1 MPGNAAIYSPMP
13 QLPPADALRMALP
26 GATVV
31 AASEK
36 ERSRGVAPFI
46 ITWPDL
52 RVTVNQ
58 MPSKQLAR
66 HLQGFQGYLQSQC
79 ELHDPE
85 LLRRVGEM
93 KQCLGLLIEP
103 DFDDEGRGEALVL
116 ALTKLVEGVFFAGGA
131 VYDAEGECLAAPPEE
146 PEEEEHDEDE
156 EPYGDTPPE
165 GAERDEP
172 PTALRVAWR
181 ALVLGAVA
189 ARAFLEDEPE
199 EGREEL
205 RRGLLRRLEGLGL
218 VPELERGERRVLET
232 PAGELPRRQAVN
244 ASWRSEGMAVLA
256 WALGVF
262 ELPAHDVS
270 VDAGELIREKLGLLS
285 EQPPPVLTAPRLRAP
300 EELKRMERRLLA
312 IHWRLR
318 EFSLRPRA
326 MDFREF
332 SRTAWMGPF
341 ELEGIP
347 LAGNDLAIGGKP
359 IAEADPERVH
369 KSQSIALERH
379 QAINWLMGQHWV
391 YSLVDTST

>member
-1 MPGNAAIYSPMP
+1 MPGNAAIYSPLP
-13 QLPPADALRMALP
+13 QLPSADALRSAVP
-26 GATVV
+26 DATVV
-31 AASEK
+31 SASEK
-36 ERSRGVAPFI
+36 ERARGIAPFV

-52 RVTVNQ
+52 RVTINQ
-58 MPSKQLAR
+58 MASDRLAR

-93 KQCLGLLIEP
+93 RQCLGLIVEP

-116 ALTKLVEGVFFAGGA
+116 ALTKLLDGVFFAGGA
-131 VYDAEGECLAAPPEE
+131 VYDAESQCLAAPPEE
-146 PEEEEHDEDE
+146 SEEEEERDED
-156 EPYGDTPPE
+156 PYGDSPPE
-165 GAERDEP
+165 GAEREGP
-172 PTALRVAWR
+172 PTASRVARR

-205 RRGLLRRLEGLGL
+205 RLGLLRRVEGLGL
-218 VPELERGERRVLET
+218 APELERGERRVLET
-232 PAGELPRRQAVN
+232 PSGELSQRQAVN
-244 ASWRSEGMAVLA
+244 ASWRSEGVAVLA

-262 ELPAHDVS
+262 ELPPHDVL
-270 VDAGELIREKLGLLS
+270 VDTGELIREKLGLLG
-285 EQPPPVLTAPRLRAP
+285 EQPPPVLAAPTLRTP

-359 IAEADPERVH
+359 IAEAEPDQVS
-369 KSQSIALERH
+369 KSQSVAMERH
-379 QAINWLMGQHWV
+379 QAINWLMGQHWI
-391 YSLVDTST
+391 YSRRD